1 MINFLLHKKIYGIF
15 IFIYLI
21 SSINSPLFIPDN
33 VEFITIFNFLRGL
46 SPLFITAFLLV
57 LFFFKKFKLSKSSLI
72 FIILI
77 LSQIIGFLLN
87 DQRKIYDL
95 YWLICAISLVLFL
108 EYYCNQLLDI
118 KKIILVFISLI
129 FIISATISYYILIET
144 FNNYHFFEQIVRT
157 TYHSNVM
164 AIKNDF
170 IRQPVPRSS
179 GYTRFL
185 IIIFLFLLPFI
196 FFSKLKKKNYR
207 FKIINILI
215 ILSLI
220 FIGIIFWKIQ
230 NRSSLYFYIILSVVF
245 FLYLIIKKKINKIF
259 IYSIIFI
266 LPYLIYQ
273 AEIRYKKNLIYSYF
287 YKLNKQEIY
296 KDPDPSSQLILK
308 QKTDKSIKDLSQSF
322 EDLERWKKPLNSSG
336 RLEIWKS
343 SLKIIK
349 QNFFFGLGPQTDRHK
364 LDISASNI
372 LIYLFLCGGLFT
384 VLIFFLYKTYLTLIL
399 FHFFKKNNIFKIL
412 NDKFLFFSILIF
424 FFMNFRGIVEN
435 SYSLYGID
443 MVAFLLA
450 VKYLELSYRFNK

>member
-1 MINFLLHKKIYGIF
+1 MINLLHKKTLGIF

-33 VEFITIFNFLRGL
+33 TEPITILNFLRSL
-46 SPLFITAFLLV
+46 SPLIISAFLLI
-57 LFFFKKFKLSKSSLI
+57 LFFFNKFKLSKSSII

-95 YWLICAISLVLFL
+95 YWLICSISLVLFL

-129 FIISATISYYILIET
+129 FIVSATISYFIIIEIFENYQNLQKIFNTVYASDFMSPNT
-144 FNNYHFFEQIVRT
+144 F
-157 TYHSNVM
+157 
-164 AIKNDF
+164 F
-170 IRQPVPRSS
+170 IGQPVPRSS
-179 GYTRFL
+179 GYARFL
-185 IIIFLFLLPFI
+185 MIIFLFLLPFI

-207 FKIINILI
+207 FKIINTLI
-215 ILSLI
+215 ILLLAFISI
-220 FIGIIFWKIQ
+220 FFWKIQ
-230 NRSSLYFYIILSVVF
+230 NRSSLYFYIITGLI
-245 FLYLIIKKKINKIF
+245 FLYLVIQKKNINKIF
-259 IYSIIFI
+259 IFIIIFI

-273 AEIRYKKNLIYSYF
+273 AEINYKKNFINSYLS
-287 YKLNKQEIY
+287 KT
-296 KDPDPSSQLILK
+296 KDSYLS
-308 QKTDKSIKDLSQSF
+308 KTKESNL
-322 EDLERWKKPLNSSG
+322 LGGAERWNNPLNTSG

-372 LIYLFLCGGLFT
+372 LIYLFLCGGFLT
-384 VLIFFLYKTYLTLIL
+384 VLIFFIYKFYLTVIL
-399 FHFFKKNNIFKIL
+399 FKFFKKNNIFEIG
-412 NDKFLFFSILIF
+412 NDKFIFFSILIF

-450 VKYLELSYRFNK
+450 VKYLELSYRFSK